1 MPELLSEMN
10 NMSMISPHIMNDGLP
25 RYSNPPQVQ
34 PSYQNWTM
42 IDDVLNCQT
51 ALPPGTQNNYLM
63 QGTYN
68 SNGIIPAYHQA
79 VCPSAAE
86 QAMMNLAY
94 RTPSN
99 NLYVPNEYQT
109 GQSFASQV
117 ANFNAMHPQYIHAYQ
132 NPPFAGG
139 KPLMKDAKALDESTP
154 LREGFHFSQGEEASR
169 SCLEC
174 LRHTDSCKLCQKMTQ
189 KSSTKYWVVIVI
201 LILIIIGLVGY
212 ILWTKRR
219 NISAKPSLFTSRMY

>member
-42 IDDVLNCQT
+42 IDDVFSCQT
-51 ALPPGTQNNYLM
+51 ALPPGSQSNYLM

-79 VCPSAAE
+79 VCPSSAE
-86 QAMMNLAY
+86 QAMWNLSL

-109 GQSFASQV
+109 GQSFASNV
-117 ANFNAMHPQYIHAYQ
+117 AGFNAAHPQYIQAVQ

-154 LREGFHFSQGEEASR
+154 LREGFHFANEEASR

-174 LRHTDSCKLCQKMTQ
+174 LRHTDGCKLCQKMTQ
-189 KSSTKYWVVIVI
+189 QSTTKYWVVIAI
-201 LILIIIGLVGY
+201 LILIIIGLLGY
-212 ILWTKRR
+212 IWWSKRKTV
-219 NISAKPSLFTSRMY
+219 SVKPSLFTSRTY